1 MSADVVDGTICQLS
15 LPDRGNAQQ
24 SRRRDAARR
33 MHVGLRAMN
42 HDRSTIEKIA
52 ALLGESFREVA
63 VLLAVFVPLDV
74 YVQGRTL
81 TVRTA
86 LATIALVV
94 VVLAIGVFLEVK
106 RWKR

>member
-1 MSADVVDGTICQLS
+1 
-15 LPDRGNAQQ
+15 
-24 SRRRDAARR
+24 

>member
-1 MSADVVDGTICQLS
+1 
-15 LPDRGNAQQ
+15 
-24 SRRRDAARR
+24 
-33 MHVGLRAMN
+33 MN